1 MWRGP
6 GATFRSAQN
15 YETPHIRHG
24 LRPMPPSPQGEG
36 FSLKPLSPTSND
48 RTLPPSPASPVSAYR
63 IRRAGH
69 AAAPTHKLDSPYRP
83 SSGPF
88 GATFPQGKANPR
100 QVGSLLQSPTVHP
113 LRATQAWP
121 TSPYTGEAN
130 ASPVWRMKFGASG
143 HAAAPTKPRRRCF
156 ATFHSS
162 LFTFLFSLKNRS
174 LRFFKYRE
182 QFFIFL
188 SAAGLP

>member
-1 MWRGP
+1 MIHPTSVSPDGLPPCSSGMTATGSHAYFYSLRG
-6 GATFRSAQN
+6 AQ
-15 YETPHIRHG
+15 
-24 LRPMPPSPQGEG
+24 PQGEG
-36 FSLKPLSPTSND
+36 FG
-48 RTLPPSPASPVSAYR
+48 RCC
-63 IRRAGH
+63 I
-69 AAAPTHKLDSPYRP
+69 DSPYRP